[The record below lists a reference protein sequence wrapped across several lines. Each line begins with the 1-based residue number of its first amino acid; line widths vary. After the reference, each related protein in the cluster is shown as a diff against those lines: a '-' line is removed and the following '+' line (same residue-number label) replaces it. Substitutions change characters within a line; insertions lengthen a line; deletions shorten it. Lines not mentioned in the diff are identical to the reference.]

1 MQLNPASV
9 GQDTMMF
16 SSKQNLAQG
25 TDYQRLH
32 EGQHGGGGPMY
43 VGAPVG
49 TTGVLPA
56 DLNAAAR
63 IGPTLDSLR
72 AIQGMQDGGA
82 RRKKRGTKRSAKKRG
97 TKRSAKKRS
106 RRSRRKMMYGGAAT
120 ALGPADYSSPGT
132 ILPPAMER
140 VALSQMNPEM
150 AMIEKNPMVFSPRVA

>member
-1 MQLNPASV
+1 
-9 GQDTMMF
+9 MF

-32 EGQHGGGGPMY
+32 EGQHGGGGPQY

-63 IGPTLDSLR
+63 IGPTLSSFR

-82 RRKKRGTKRSAKKRG
+82 RRRKRGTKRSAKKRTAKKRG

-106 RRSRRKMMYGGAAT
+106 SRRRNSMYGGAVPLT
-120 ALGPADYSSPGT
+120 PADYSSPGT

-140 VALSQMNPEM
+140 VALAQMNPEM
-150 AMIEKNPMVFSPRVA
+150 AMIEKNPMVFSPRMA

>member
-1 MQLNPASV
+1 
-9 GQDTMMF
+9 MF

-32 EGQHGGGGPMY
+32 EGQHGGGGPQY

-63 IGPTLDSLR
+63 IGPTLSSFR

-82 RRKKRGTKRSAKKRG
+82 RRRKRGTKRSAKKRSAKKRGTKRSAKKRG
-97 TKRSAKKRS
+97 TKRSS
-106 RRSRRKMMYGGAAT
+106 RRRKTMYGGAV
-120 ALGPADYSSPGT
+120 ALTPADYSSPGT

-140 VALSQMNPEM
+140 AALAQMNPEM
-150 AMIEKNPMVFSPRVA
+150 AMIEKNPMVFSPTRVS